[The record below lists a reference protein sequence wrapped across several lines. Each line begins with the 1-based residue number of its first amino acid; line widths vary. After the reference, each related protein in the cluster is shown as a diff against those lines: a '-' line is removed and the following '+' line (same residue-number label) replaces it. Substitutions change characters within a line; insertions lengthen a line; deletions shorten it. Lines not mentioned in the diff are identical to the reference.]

1 MKKSDKS
8 SISSLE
14 QYIETK
20 EEKPIYRKAFIHKS
34 YKGRCPPYSTNEVL
48 ELIGDKALDLV
59 LYEQLYR
66 SVEGNLT
73 KVEMDNER
81 QKKTSEKGLAAVF
94 DYYDLEKFVKKPDD
108 KMSMNRKVKH
118 NIVESLA
125 GAIFLEEGYEKAKDL
140 LTKFILNPVKN

>member
-1 MKKSDKS
+1 MKKRDKS

-14 QYIETK
+14 QYIE
-20 EEKPIYRKAFIHKS
+20 EKAENPTYNKAFIHKS
-34 YKGRCPPYSTNEVL
+34 YKGRCPPFTTNELL

-66 SVEGNLT
+66 SADGNL
-73 KVEMDNER
+73 KRIEMDNER

-94 DYYDLEKFVKKPDD
+94 DYYDLEKYVKKPDN
-108 KMSMNRKVKH
+108 KMSINRKVKH

-140 LTKFILNPVKN
+140 LTKFILDPVNN

>member
-1 MKKSDKS
+1 MKKSNES
-8 SISSLE
+8 NISSFK
-14 QYIETK
+14 QYIE
-20 EEKPIYRKAFIHKS
+20 EKQAYRKAFIHKS
-34 YKGRCPPYSTNEVL
+34 YKGRCPPFTTNEVL

-66 SVEGNLT
+66 NAEGNLT
-73 KVEMDNER
+73 RIEMDNER

-94 DYYDLEKFVKKPDD
+94 DCYDLEKYVKKPDD

-140 LTKFILNPVKN
+140 LTKFILDPK